1 MSSGG
6 NERRSPA
13 AGAQTIDAFDRGFL
27 EWITLGGMTLRLNGK
42 GGPLG
47 TPELEA
53 AYEQTDARYALLV
66 RRLSNLDLSKAG
78 RLAFDVASERDAVLV
93 VSLELNAPGHS
104 DGPRYNLTIFPPAD
118 RKPFH
123 VNLRLADFEHDP
135 NSTVPGLAHVD
146 ASRLKSIAISDITAA
161 GGGES
166 ARNTIWIGNLEA
178 LPE

>member
-1 MSSGG
+1 M
-6 NERRSPA
+6 PA
-13 AGAQTIDAFDRGFL
+13 
-27 EWITLGGMTLRLNGK
+27 
-42 GGPLG
+42 
-47 TPELEA
+47 LEA
-53 AYEQTDARYALLV
+53 AYEQTDGRYALLI

-93 VSLELNAPGHS
+93 ASLELNAPGQS
-104 DGPRYNLTIFPPAD
+104 DGPRYNLTIFPPAE

-135 NSTVPGLAHVD
+135 NSPPPGPAHVD

-161 GGGES
+161 DGGETG
-166 ARNTIWIGNLEA
+166 RNTIWIANLEA